1 MAADVKIMKEE
12 IQKMNII
19 AAAASRSKEM
29 KEEKESTGP
38 GSATTAV
45 TILDAANQAEEV
57 ASKPPIQLTTADF
70 IFALR
75 LAMKEMAEDQIK
87 LSSDLVKP
95 INRDS
100 IAAPGTTI
108 ISKVNVLEDSSI
120 DEEETRKKIAAV
132 TTNKI
137 DNIKGDDEI
146 FKKGCGA
153 LMMYVGNVL
162 GNPSLPR
169 YRKISSSNVSFKSL
183 VQNLKGHDKVLK
195 SVGFKMNGSGSS
207 SGFEWIWYSE
217 ANQVDSST
225 IVTVENG
232 SNKEEKK
239 IASIPTTTSNS
250 QAGKPINDAAR
261 TEILTECMRL
271 LEIGKKEGS
280 VILITDLESKL
291 ENNLS
296 STVINTILPS
306 IEEDSKSISNVTLT
320 FAQNV
325 PKVNIP
331 NSPNAV
337 NKIDNDHKSSV
348 EIVSSKIIE
357 IPPGAKYSSM
367 NTSIS
372 TSVLDS
378 SIKSSTGDKSL
389 PSVPLG
395 YTPLG
400 FTPKYDGPVEETL
413 DPNSS
418 NLSDTVL
425 DDTPLRFDVP
435 PPIPLAMKFS
445 DVSILNVTGVHS
457 HDLQ

>member
-1 MAADVKIMKEE
+1 
-12 IQKMNII
+12 
-19 AAAASRSKEM
+19 
-29 KEEKESTGP
+29 
-38 GSATTAV
+38 
-45 TILDAANQAEEV
+45 
-57 ASKPPIQLTTADF
+57 
-70 IFALR
+70 
-75 LAMKEMAEDQIK
+75 MAEDQIK
-87 LSSDLVKP
+87 LSSDVVKP

-100 IAAPGTTI
+100 IAALGTTI

-120 DEEETRKKIAAV
+120 DEEETRKKIAAL

-239 IASIPTTTSNS
+239 IAPIPTTTSNS

-280 VILITDLESKL
+280 AILITDLESKL
-291 ENNLS
+291 ENNLI

-306 IEEDSKSISNVTLT
+306 IEEDSKSNSNVTLT

-325 PKVNIP
+325 SIVNTP

-337 NKIDNDHKSSV
+337 NKI
-348 EIVSSKIIE
+348 
-357 IPPGAKYSSM
+357 A

-372 TSVLDS
+372 PSVLDS

-418 NLSDTVL
+418 NLSDTVV

-435 PPIPLAMKFS
+435 APIPLAMKFS
-445 DVSILNVTGVHS
+445 DVSMVIVTGIYS
-457 HDLQ
+457 YDLQ